1 MMKVVSF
8 RFLAL
13 IILSVWFGVN
23 TSNCQP
29 LPCNPLK
36 DNNVHRWIEK
46 NFAKGKIPPF
56 SFVIG
61 GISSNDFIMS
71 WQYSA
76 EKLKLSDP
84 DKEEYVYSYTDNQS
98 GLVVRCAVTCFND
111 FQAIEWVLKFSNV
124 SDKNTPVIEKALVI
138 DHSFVSGDKGTF
150 ILRHMKGS
158 KGGKDDFMP
167 LEDTLEIGKTV
178 RLTPAG
184 GRSSDNTASPF
195 FNIKNPTSDG
205 LIVAIGWS
213 GKWYADLCQTGENIL
228 SLRTGMEKMKLI
240 LYPKEE
246 IRTPGI
252 CILFWKG
259 EEPMAGHNQF
269 RRFILTHKTR
279 NNSIPPPLAISL
291 SPNSPSPC
299 NGFFGCLTDTFA
311 IAKIDQLKQS
321 GIVPEVCWMDAGWYQ
336 GGGDNWQIIGDW
348 KAEKKRFPNGLKP
361 VADATHSIGAKFLL
375 WFEPERVAEGTKL
388 ATEHES
394 WLIRLP
400 GYKKN
405 SYTGKQEFVYNL
417 GLKEAR
423 LWLTDYISDFIKKE
437 GIDYFRQDFNLDPMP
452 FWEVNDKPDRIGM
465 SEIRHI
471 EGLYAFWDSLLVRFP
486 HLIIDNCASGGRR
499 IDLETISRSSPL
511 WRSDYLMDEPEGLQN
526 HTYGLNYY
534 IPVHGTGNLSF
545 SPYDFR
551 SGMSSTMVLFWDII
565 NQPRQLIP
573 QMQQSVSDFK
583 RLRPYY
589 FGDYYPLTGT
599 KTLLHDNGWL
609 AYQLNR
615 PEKGDGIIMAFR
627 RKSCFTRSV
636 EIKLRGISKKANYE
650 LFNEDSHTKVTKSG
664 EELMR
669 GLILSVDEK
678 PGSLLIGYKKLK

>member
-1 MMKVVSF
+1 MMKVVPF
-8 RFLAL
+8 RFLTL
-13 IILSVWFGVN
+13 IILPVLFGMN
-23 TSNCQP
+23 TSNCQS
-29 LPCNPLK
+29 LPDNLLN
-36 DNNVHRWIEK
+36 DNNVHQWVEK

-56 SFVIG
+56 SFVLD
-61 GISSNDFIMS
+61 GISSDVFIRN

-76 EKLKLSDP
+76 EKLESSDP
-84 DKEEYVYSYTDNQS
+84 DKEEYAYSYTNNQN

-111 FQAIEWVLKFSNV
+111 FQAIEWVLKFSNT
-124 SDKNTPVIEKALVI
+124 SEKNTPVIEKALVI
-138 DHSFVSGDKGTF
+138 DHSFVSGAKGNF

-167 LEDTLEIGKTV
+167 LEDTLKIGKTV

-184 GRSSDNTASPF
+184 GRSSDNTALPF
-195 FNIKNPTSDG
+195 FNIKNPTSGG

-213 GKWYADLCQTGENIL
+213 GKWYSDLCQTRENIL
-228 SLRTGMEKMKLI
+228 SLRSGMEKMKLI

-246 IRTPGI
+246 IRTPGV

-259 EEPMAGHNQF
+259 DEPMKGHNQF
-269 RRFILTHKTR
+269 RRFILAHKTR
-279 NNSIPPPLAISL
+279 SNSMPPPLAISL

-348 KAEKKRFPNGLKP
+348 KVEKKRFPNGLKP

-388 ATEHES
+388 ATEHEG
-394 WLIRLP
+394 WLLRLP
-400 GYKKN
+400 GDKKN

-452 FWEVNDKPDRIGM
+452 YWEVNDKPDRIGI

-486 HLIIDNCASGGRR
+486 HL
-499 IDLETISRSSPL
+499 
-511 WRSDYLMDEPEGLQN
+511 
-526 HTYGLNYY
+526 
-534 IPVHGTGNLSF
+534 V
-545 SPYDFR
+545 
-551 SGMSSTMVLFWDII
+551 
-565 NQPRQLIP
+565 
-573 QMQQSVSDFK
+573 
-583 RLRPYY
+583 
-589 FGDYYPLTGT
+589 
-599 KTLLHDNGWL
+599 
-609 AYQLNR
+609 NR
-615 PEKGDGIIMAFR
+615 
-627 RKSCFTRSV
+627 
-636 EIKLRGISKKANYE
+636 
-650 LFNEDSHTKVTKSG
+650 
-664 EELMR
+664 
-669 GLILSVDEK
+669 
-678 PGSLLIGYKKLK
+678 